1 LKSDHDKFMLY
12 ALAQAEL
19 GDLPFGSIMV
29 QNNVIV
35 AAAYNTSKSER
46 NPLAHAEMNL
56 IRATIAELGT
66 ANLET
71 CTLYTTAEP
80 CPMCMGA
87 ILWSNITRLV
97 FGASTKELKE
107 YVPVIDMSCREI
119 AARSSH
125 RIEVIGGVLAD
136 ACLVPFRK

>member
-1 LKSDHDKFMLY
+1 MLH
-12 ALAQAEL
+12 ALAQAEA
-19 GDLPFGSIMV
+19 GDAPFGSVMV

-46 NPLAHAEMNL
+46 SPLAHAEMNL

-71 CTLYTTAEP
+71 CSLYATVEP

-87 ILWSNITRLV
+87 ILWAKVGRLV
-97 FGASTKELKE
+97 FGASTNELKE
-107 YVPVIDMSCREI
+107 FVSVIDMSCREI

-125 RIEVIGGVLAD
+125 RIEVIGGVLTD
-136 ACLVPFRK
+136 ACLAPFRK